1 MSFSLLLGAA
11 TAFRTHAPMRRASL
25 YGERPGAVVASRH
38 ELGQCS
44 GTDPQKGSRSA
55 GPLGLTY
62 RVPEL
67 SAPVVVVAGSFLTAM
82 REFQAEGR
90 GGPDDN
96 SMIGAEIREW
106 QGRWDTPDGFAAFV
120 AALRAQS
127 EPETPRPAGWVPC
140 TTWWWVDG
148 QDYLG
153 RIALRHQLTER
164 LRANGGHI
172 GYDVRPTARRRGHA
186 TAMLRAA
193 LPRAHDMDI
202 DPVLVTCDAD
212 NLASRKVIEAS
223 QGVLEDERHGM
234 LRYWVATH

>member
-1 MSFSLLLGAA
+1 MASPWTVQVVKYRYHDGRPRPHPQSPRRSSRSLRSGGAA
-11 TAFRTHAPMRRASL
+11 KGLAF
-25 YGERPGAVVASRH
+25 G
-38 ELGQCS
+38 
-44 GTDPQKGSRSA
+44 
-55 GPLGLTY
+55 GPLGLTC

-67 SAPVVVVAGSFLTAM
+67 SAPVVMVAGSFLAAM

-90 GGPDDN
+90 GGADDN

-106 QGRWDTPDGFAAFV
+106 HGRWDTPDGFAEYV

-127 EPETPRPAGWVPC
+127 DPETPRPAGWVPS

-148 QDYLG
+148 GDYLG

-164 LRANGGHI
+164 LRETGGHI

-193 LPRAHDMDI
+193 LPRAHDMCI
-202 DPVLVTCDAD
+202 DPVLVTCDVD
-212 NLASRKVIEAS
+212 NLASRKVIEANL
-223 QGVLEDERHGM
+223 GVLDDERQGT
-234 LRYWVATH
+234 LRYWVPTHLL

>member
-1 MSFSLLLGAA
+1 V
-11 TAFRTHAPMRRASL
+11 R
-25 YGERPGAVVASRH
+25 
-38 ELGQCS
+38 
-44 GTDPQKGSRSA
+44 
-55 GPLGLTY
+55 LTY

-67 SAPVVVVAGSFLTAM
+67 SAPVAVVAGSFLTAM
-82 REFQAEGR
+82 REFQDEGR

-96 SMIGAEIREW
+96 SMVGAEIREW
-106 QGRWDTPDGFAAFV
+106 RGRWDAPDCFADYV

-127 EPETPRPAGWVPC
+127 DPQTPRPAGWVPC

-164 LRANGGHI
+164 LRETGGHI

-186 TAMLRAA
+186 TAMLLAA
-193 LPRAHDMDI
+193 LPRAHDLGI

-223 QGVLEDERHGM
+223 RGVLEDERHGT
-234 LRYWVATH
+234 LRYWVPTH